1 MNETG
6 HNVNSVWSI
15 KNCERMEKERKKER
29 KKERE
34 RENGERER
42 VSFEPKSSLALKCVC
57 SSFAA
62 AFQSSIINGWR

>member
-1 MNETG
+1 MSTAFGQLKTARE
-6 HNVNSVWSI
+6 WR
-15 KNCERMEKERKKER
+15 KKERKRER

-42 VSFEPKSSLALKCVC
+42 VSLKPKSSLALKCVC

-62 AFQSSIINGWR
+62 FQSSIINGWR